1 MPAAPLSME
10 PALRHQLSAL
20 DRALLALLNER
31 ARLLAG
37 VALDD
42 PGRAAAVDDLLRRHA
57 GPVSAP
63 AIREVFAAVE
73 RGCRP

>member
-1 MPAAPLSME
+1 ME

-37 VALDD
+37 VAGDD
-42 PGRAAAVDDLLRRHA
+42 PGRAPAVDDLLRRHA
-57 GPVSAP
+57 GPFEPA
-63 AIREVFAAVE
+63 AIRAVFAAVD
-73 RGCRP
+73 RGCRKP